1 MPPLRLLTKDFI
13 GSMLSAQKQEARRK
27 EEVAE
32 PVETMLISDDEDGEP
47 DSEKVI
53 RRKEIEKEE
62 RAIKEQGLIKKEAMS
77 VIEKRIANLKLD
89 FIDDFE
95 I

>member
-13 GSMLSAQKQEARRK
+13 GSMLSAQKQETRRK
-27 EEVAE
+27 EESAE

-47 DSEKVI
+47 DNEKLI
-53 RRKEIEKEE
+53 RRKELEKEE
-62 RAIKEQGLIKKEAMS
+62 RTIKEKGLVKKEAMS